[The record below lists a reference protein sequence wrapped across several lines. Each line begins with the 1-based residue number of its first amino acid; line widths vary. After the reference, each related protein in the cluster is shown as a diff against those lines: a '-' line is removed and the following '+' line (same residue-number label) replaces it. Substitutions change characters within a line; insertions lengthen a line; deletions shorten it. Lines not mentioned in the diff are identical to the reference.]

1 MKADLSSWVPLSCYE
16 VYEHL
21 SKVSDS
27 VDGENIN
34 DVKGDDEAYSS
45 TLFLYK
51 SILWY
56 LKAFHDVEN
65 MLKYEQTIYDI
76 IQKLYSKFG
85 LAMLEIIQV
94 LDLRPKHLVDL
105 HCSIQNCD
113 KRFSEEDLIEM
124 LDIISQLNFEVSC
137 LDK

>member
-1 MKADLSSWVPLSCYE
+1 MKVDLSSWVPLSCYE

-21 SKVSDS
+21 TKVGDH
-27 VDGENIN
+27 VDDENIN
-34 DVKGDDEAYSS
+34 DVKRDDEAYSS

-56 LKAFHDVEN
+56 LKAFHNVEN

-76 IQKLYSKFG
+76 TQKLYSKFG
-85 LAMLEIIQV
+85 LTMLEIIQV

-124 LDIISQLNFEVSC
+124 LDIIGQLNFEVSC

>member
-1 MKADLSSWVPLSCYE
+1 MKADLTSWVPLSCYE

-21 SKVSDS
+21 SKIKD
-27 VDGENIN
+27 NIDDEDIN
-34 DVKGDDEAYSS
+34 NVKRDDEAYSS

-65 MLKYEQTIYDI
+65 MLKYEQTIQDI
-76 IQKLYSKFG
+76 TQKLYSKFG
-85 LAMLEIIQV
+85 LAMLEIIQI

-113 KRFSEEDLIEM
+113 KKFSEEDLIEI
-124 LDIISQLNFEVSC
+124 LGIINQLNFEVSC